1 MTSIN
6 DFIAEF
12 ADTAHLA
19 EAQAAHDAS
28 VQRVAK
34 TRESLA
40 AATADHAAAER
51 AAQQAARTGDADLM
65 PHEEKVE
72 LMTMRLRAAKRAQ
85 DGAQSAHQEKTA
97 ALAEARRQAHSP
109 AIREAMK
116 RRFAAVEAADAAT
129 AALKDAAEAFKAA
142 DRMAAAAFAA
152 SGIQSHASL
161 GSALLD
167 AHGVPV
173 TTATQQRAFWSAN
186 RVVDLESFRFDWM
199 SR

>member
-72 LMTMRLRAAKRAQ
+72 LTSMRMRAAKRAQ
-85 DGAQSAHQEKTA
+85 DGAQSAHQERTA
-97 ALAEARRQAHSP
+97 ALTEARRQAHSP

-116 RRFAAVEAADAAT
+116 RRFAAVEAADAAM

-142 DRMAAAAFAA
+142 DRMASAAFSA
-152 SGIQSHASL
+152 SGLQPHNRL
-161 GSALLD
+161 GGVLLD
-167 AHGVPV
+167 ERGVPV
-173 TTATQQRAFWSAN
+173 TNAAQERAFWSAN
-186 RVVDLESFRFDWM
+186 RVVDLETFKFDWM